1 MAEDEMVGWHHRL
14 KGHEFEQAPG
24 VGDGQGSLVCCS
36 PWGCSWTQLYD
47 WTELIPTFAQGA
59 ASRVVF
65 GLRGVELGFLIPKSY
80 RKIWQLKNSTARTSE
95 SQSPLSQ
102 PKDPFYFAQEKSRS
116 GEEKITVQC
125 QQMHWQ
131 LKNSDAALPS
141 FLLLMKEASS
151 PWQIGPP

>member
-1 MAEDEMVGWHHRL
+1 MRWLDGITDSMDMSLSKLRQWVMDREAWRAAVHGVAVGHN
-14 KGHEFEQAPG
+14 FM
-24 VGDGQGSLVCCS
+24 
-36 PWGCSWTQLYD
+36 
-47 WTELIPTFAQGA
+47 TELKPTFAQGA
-59 ASRVVF
+59 ASRDVF

-80 RKIWQLKNSTARTSE
+80 RKIRQLKNNTARVSE

-102 PKDPFYFAQEKSRS
+102 PKDPFYFAQEKPRQ

-131 LKNSDAALPS
+131 LKNSDADLPS

-151 PWQIGPP
+151 P

>member
-1 MAEDEMVGWHHRL
+1 MRWLDGITDSMDMSLSKLQELVMDRDAFHAAIHGVAVGR
-14 KGHEFEQAPG
+14 
-24 VGDGQGSLVCCS
+24 
-36 PWGCSWTQLYD
+36 TQLYD

-102 PKDPFYFAQEKSRS
+102 PKDPFYFAQEKSRL
-116 GEEKITVQC
+116 GEEKITIQC